1 MEYIEFKVCIHC
13 FTYNHAPFILE
24 ALNGFTMQQT
34 SFPFMCAI
42 VDDASNDGEQDII
55 MHYLESDFDL
65 ESFSPLQHEET
76 EDYKHIFARHRENKN
91 CYFSV
96 FLLKYNHYQAKKPKG
111 IYLSDLTTHALYTA
125 LCEGD
130 DYWISPDKLQKQ
142 VDFLDSHPDFTMV
155 CNRTK
160 LYSVRQKRYIGE
172 NCCYEKSQ
180 VVDVKDVINKAGL
193 FISTC
198 SIMYRNTVKENYP
211 EYCIKCKVGDY
222 PLQIMCAMKGK
233 VFYLDNMMS
242 VYRVQNPMSWMGRQQ
257 WKKMDKGR
265 VEVIKSRVE
274 MLKGFQKDF
283 PEYERVLRAKIGDEI
298 NRNIPGYN
306 LPANDAKEFV
316 SCFSDEVRRYSLR
329 WKIDLWI
336 RKCRIPKIR
345 RLYQKLFMKRFYI
358 RKKLYA
364 VK

>member
-1 MEYIEFKVCIHC
+1 MEHIEFKVCIHC

-55 MHYLESDFDL
+55 MHYLERDFDL

-111 IYLSDLTTHALYTA
+111 IYLSDLTTHSLYTA

-160 LYSVRQKRYIGE
+160 LYSVRQKKYIGE
-172 NCCYEKSQ
+172 NYCYEKSQ
-180 VVDVKDVINKAGL
+180 IVDAKDVINRTGL

-198 SIMYRNTVKENYP
+198 SIVYRNTVKDSYP
-211 EYCIKCKVGDY
+211 EYCTKCKVGDY

-233 VFYLDNMMS
+233 VYYLNDIMS
-242 VYRVQNPMSWMGRQQ
+242 VYRVQNSESWMGQQ
-257 WKKMDKGR
+257 RWGKVDKGR
-265 VEVIKSRVE
+265 LEVIKSRVK
-274 MLKGFQKDF
+274 MMNGFQRDYPTYKNIF
-283 PEYERVLRAKIGDEI
+283 RAKIADEI
-298 NRNIPGYN
+298 NRNVPNKYS
-306 LPANDAKEFV
+306 PKVDADKYI
-316 SCFSDEVRRYSLR
+316 SYFSDEIEKYSLR
-329 WKIDLWI
+329 WKIDLWF
-336 RKCRIPKIR
+336 RKCRIPKVR
-345 RLYQKLFMKRFYI
+345 GLYTRLFL
-358 RKKLYA
+358 KKYSQH
-364 VK
+364 KIIY